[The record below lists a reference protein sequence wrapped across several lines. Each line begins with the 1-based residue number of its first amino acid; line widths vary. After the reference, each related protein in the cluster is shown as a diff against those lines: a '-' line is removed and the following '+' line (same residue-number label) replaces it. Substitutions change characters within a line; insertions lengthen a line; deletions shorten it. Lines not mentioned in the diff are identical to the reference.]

1 MITTNDDGP
10 QVTRARYPLAHLRQT
25 LQEARD
31 ADHAERIHVALIEAV
46 DGLVSHV
53 ERQARAIDELR
64 SDLLHKQGI
73 VTKIGGGEFHGPA
86 STDRLREFASSSN
99 GDRWFL
105 GRDEATGI
113 AHVVHRAN
121 QASGGAVDHIE
132 LGAFLNRGPSAPEM
146 LGLLKL
152 IGSLVG

>member
-1 MITTNDDGP
+1 M
-10 QVTRARYPLAHLRQT
+10 
-25 LQEARD
+25 
-31 ADHAERIHVALIEAV
+31 

-73 VTKIGGGEFHGPA
+73 VTKIDGGEFRVPVA
-86 STDRLREFASSSN
+86 NDKLREFASSSN

-105 GRDEATGI
+105 GRDETTGV
-113 AHVVHRAN
+113 AHVVHQAN
-121 QASGGAVDHIE
+121 QPSGGAVSHIE
-132 LGAFLNRGPSAPEM
+132 LGAFLSRGPSAPEM

-152 IGSLVG
+152 IGTLVT

>member
-1 MITTNDDGP
+1 M
-10 QVTRARYPLAHLRQT
+10 
-25 LQEARD
+25 
-31 ADHAERIHVALIEAV
+31 

-73 VTKIGGGEFHGPA
+73 VTKIGAGEFRVPVA
-86 STDRLREFASSSN
+86 NDKLREFASSSN

-105 GRDEATGI
+105 GRDETTGI
-113 AHVVHRAN
+113 AHVVHQAN
-121 QASGGAVDHIE
+121 QPSGGTVSHIE
-132 LGAFLNRGPSAPEM
+132 LGAFLSCGPSAPEM

-152 IGSLVG
+152 IGTLVA

>member
-1 MITTNDDGP
+1 MATMDDDGP
-10 QVTRARYPLAHLRQT
+10 QTTRARYPLAHLRQI

-31 ADHAERIHVALIEAV
+31 ANNAERIHVALIDTV

-73 VTKIGGGEFHGPA
+73 VTKIGGGEFQVPVPNEK
-86 STDRLREFASSSN
+86 LREFASSSN

-105 GRDEATGI
+105 GRDETTGI
-113 AHVVHRAN
+113 AQVVHRAN
-121 QASGGAVDHIE
+121 QPSGGAVSHIE
-132 LGAFLNRGPSAPEM
+132 LGAFLNRGPSTPEI
-146 LGLLKL
+146 LGLLQL
-152 IGSLVG
+152 IGSLVA